1 MKKRKK
7 ASKVKRKQMKKFQ
20 ENNNTRPRA
29 KFVRIYKKRKITG
42 QAVVIHGRQICPL
55 LGRTARTDSRTGHA
69 SDDFI
74 KRCNGGGIAD
84 GCCATIGACKSG
96 GGR

>member
-1 MKKRKK
+1 MQKR
-7 ASKVKRKQMKKFQ
+7 
-20 ENNNTRPRA
+20 
-29 KFVRIYKKRKITG
+29 KRKITG

-55 LGRTARTDSRTGHA
+55 LGRTAKTVSRVGHA

-74 KRCNGGGIAD
+74 KRCNGSGIAD
-84 GCCATIGACKSG
+84 GCCATTGACKSG